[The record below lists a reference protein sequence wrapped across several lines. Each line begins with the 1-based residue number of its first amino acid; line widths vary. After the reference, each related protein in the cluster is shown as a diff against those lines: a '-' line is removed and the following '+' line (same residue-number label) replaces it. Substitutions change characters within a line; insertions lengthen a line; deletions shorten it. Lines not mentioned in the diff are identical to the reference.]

1 MIRSST
7 VIYEVLRKHDLSPL
21 SYMLCDL
28 IYKYTSVDGYCD
40 KNLGDLGIELN
51 TSTRTM
57 SRYVSELTEKGL
69 IDNIGTK
76 SHPKYRTTPIW
87 FRVAVAETDQVI
99 SLEYQKVCADV
110 IEYINNRYNKKYQPR
125 TYEKRFK
132 SILLKKFD
140 GEPITGETMANVFDY
155 CKDQWS
161 EKYQS
166 SVTPEVI
173 FGNKF
178 IEKYLIQYKEWMTS
192 NKVTPNRK
200 RVAII

>member
-1 MIRSST
+1 MIRSTT

-28 IYKYTSVDGYCD
+28 IYKYTSVDNYCD

-76 SHPKYRTTPIW
+76 SHPKYRTTPLW

-110 IEYINNRYNKKYQPR
+110 IE
-125 TYEKRFK
+125 
-132 SILLKKFD
+132 
-140 GEPITGETMANVFDY
+140 
-155 CKDQWS
+155 
-161 EKYQS
+161 
-166 SVTPEVI
+166 
-173 FGNKF
+173 
-178 IEKYLIQYKEWMTS
+178 
-192 NKVTPNRK
+192 
-200 RVAII
+200 

>member
-1 MIRSST
+1 MNQKIAKILLKKNKSKIVSLT
-7 VIYEVLRKHDLSPL
+7 AYSKSIAKIIDN
-21 SYMLCDL
+21 
-28 IYKYTSVDGYCD
+28 YCD

-76 SHPKYRTTPIW
+76 SHPKYRTTPLW
-87 FRVAVAETDQVI
+87 FRVAVAKTDQVI

-110 IEYINNRYNKKYQPR
+110 IEYINNRYKKKYQPR

-132 SILLKKFD
+132 SILSKKFD

>member
-1 MIRSST
+1 MIRSTT

-28 IYKYTSVDGYCD
+28 IYKYTTVDNYCD
-40 KNLGDLGIELN
+40 KNLSDLGIELN
-51 TSTRTM
+51 TSSRSM
-57 SRYVSELTEKGL
+57 SRYISELCDKGL
-69 IDNIGTK
+69 IDNIGSK
-76 SHPKYRTTPIW
+76 SHPKYRTTPLW
-87 FRVAVAETDQVI
+87 FRIAVAETDQVI
-99 SLEYQKVCADV
+99 SLEYQTVCENV
-110 IEYINNRYNKKYQPR
+110 INYINGKYGKKYIPR

-132 SILLKKFD
+132 SILSKKFD
-140 GEPITGETMANVFDY
+140 GEPITGEMMAKVFDY
-155 CKDQWS
+155 CKSQWS

-178 IEKYLIQYKEWMTS
+178 VEKYLIQYKEWETT
-192 NKVTPNRK
+192 NQVTPNRK